1 MTFCCQ
7 NFTTMEYVELLLT
20 GLKTTCMIAPSLLP
34 LTILNRAMKRWVHSY
49 FYFILMTCQ
58 TALRNYHLEF
68 FAKQTQMCFTQVIS
82 YNILKHCHE

>member
-1 MTFCCQ
+1 
-7 NFTTMEYVELLLT
+7 MEFVELRLT
-20 GLKTTCMIAPSLLP
+20 GLKTTYMIAPSLLP

-68 FAKQTQMCFTQVIS
+68 FGWADTNVFYTSDKLQHLETVMNEELKIS
-82 YNILKHCHE
+82 F

>member
-20 GLKTTCMIAPSLLP
+20 GLKTTYMIAPSLLA

-68 FAKQTQMCFTQVIS
+68 FDEQTQMCCTQVIS